1 MKQTIYIVDDDRSV
15 LKILSNIIKEH
26 ELGKII
32 GKAECGQDA
41 IDDIKALRPNIIL
54 LDFLL
59 PDFDGLDVIKSMPA
73 DYQPTIVMISEVRSK
88 EMIAKAYRL
97 GIEFFIN
104 KPINVVEVVSVVK
117 KVKEH
122 LRLRQVIGRFEDAF
136 SHLHQSTD
144 NTHQSNEKDIHNRA
158 KRLLGKM
165 GVLGESGCDD
175 LISAVLWIK
184 QTQQDSYRLSDL
196 YSAIVEDPDDK
207 SQIYAVEQR
216 IRRTITKAFNEL
228 SERGLE
234 DYSDYTFEQYASLLF
249 DFSEIRKQMS
259 YLKGDSKTSGKVSI
273 RKFIEGVLV
282 EIS

>member
-1 MKQTIYIVDDDRSV
+1 MHSLTYTRAQTIHT
-15 LKILSNIIKEH
+15 K
-26 ELGKII
+26 
-32 GKAECGQDA
+32 
-41 IDDIKALRPNIIL
+41 
-54 LDFLL
+54 
-59 PDFDGLDVIKSMPA
+59 
-73 DYQPTIVMISEVRSK
+73 
-88 EMIAKAYRL
+88 
-97 GIEFFIN
+97 
-104 KPINVVEVVSVVK
+104 
-117 KVKEH
+117 
-122 LRLRQVIGRFEDAF
+122 
-136 SHLHQSTD
+136 
-144 NTHQSNEKDIHNRA
+144 SNEKDIRNRA

-184 QTQQDSYRLSDL
+184 QTHQDSYRLSDL

-234 DYSDYTFEQYASLLF
+234 DYSDYTFEQYAPLLF
-249 DFSEIRKQMS
+249 DFSEIRKQMN
-259 YLKGDSKTSGKVSI
+259 YLKGESKTSGKVSI